1 MLLQRVIA
9 DMVDGEFQNG
19 NSVQQPPSPRTCVGI
34 GVMTEIQTKA
44 KSDLGVRT
52 LSAVVMVAVAGGAF
66 WMNGTVLTVFVSLVA
81 AALLWEFWGLIS
93 KITQRIPVQICFMIL
108 AMLYIGIACFTVLL
122 VSSQFFGT
130 KPILVPVLGVIATDV
145 AAYFAGRSIGGPKIA
160 PAISPSKTWSGLIG
174 GMIASGLVVVALQKW
189 VLSSDTITFGLHF
202 VHFAVGAGIAVVAQI
217 GDFAESYLKRRAGA
231 KDSSNLI
238 PGHGGFLDRLD
249 GLLAVLFG
257 FGMIFLSGVIAGS

>member
-1 MLLQRVIA
+1 LLRFARNDETIGGKIVTEPVKSQR
-9 DMVDGEFQNG
+9 
-19 NSVQQPPSPRTCVGI
+19 
-34 GVMTEIQTKA
+34 

-52 LSAVVMVAVAGGAF
+52 ASAFVMVAVAGGAF

-93 KITQRIPVQICFMIL
+93 KIAQSIPARTGWMAIAII
-108 AMLYIGIACFTVLL
+108 YIGVACFTLL
-122 VSSQFFGT
+122 LASSEFFET
-130 KPILVPVLGVIATDV
+130 KPILVPVLGVIATDI
-145 AAYFAGRSIGGPKIA
+145 AAYFTGRTFGGPKIA

-189 VLSSDTITFGLHF
+189 VLSSDIITLGRHF

-217 GDFAESYLKRRAGA
+217 GDFAESYLKRRAGV
-231 KDSSNLI
+231 KDSSQLI

-257 FGMIFLSGVIAGS
+257 FGLFFLSAVIAGS